1 MLINYPPICPDLF
14 VSRFVLQVIFGISLF
29 VF

>member
-14 VSRFVLQVIFGISLF
+14 VSCFVLRVIFGISLF